1 MNETFDYVNPPK
13 APYEL
18 LEYREYERGK
28 EVVENGRKKTI
39 RYTLEQSASEFKKLQ
54 DQYEQYFKKSK
65 EIRITN
71 YSNFCYLMEHK
82 TEETKNILA
91 RYLQK
96 SNNPQFFLFEGTVT
110 EEQIKV
116 A

>member
-1 MNETFDYVNPPK
+1 MNNTLHYVNPPV

-18 LEYREYERGK
+18 VEYREYARGK
-28 EVVENGRKKTI
+28 EIIENGRKKII
-39 RYTLEQSASEFKKLQ
+39 RYTLEQAASEFKKLQ
-54 DQYEQYFKKSK
+54 DQYEKYFKQSK
-65 EIRITN
+65 EIRLAN
-71 YSNFCYLMEHK
+71 YSNFCFLMEHK
-82 TEETKNILA
+82 TDETKEILA